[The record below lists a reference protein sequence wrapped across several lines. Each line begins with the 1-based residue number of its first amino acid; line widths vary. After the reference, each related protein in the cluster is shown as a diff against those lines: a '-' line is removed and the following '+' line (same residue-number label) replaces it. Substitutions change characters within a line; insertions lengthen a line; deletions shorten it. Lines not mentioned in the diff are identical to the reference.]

1 MMKKQTFNVL
11 FLCTANSAR
20 SLMAES
26 ILRGVGGGKFNSFSA
41 GSMPAGEVHPR
52 ALELLRRFNM
62 RREDLRSKSWD
73 EFAGDAAPPMD
84 FVFTVCDRAAAEVCP
99 TWPGQPLSAHWGIK
113 DPAIESDDEIEVMQ
127 SFRTAFAELERRI
140 NLFISLPFESLDSL
154 RLQREIDDI
163 GRI

>member
-1 MMKKQTFNVL
+1 MKKQTFNVL

-20 SLMAES
+20 SVMAES
-26 ILRGVGGGKFNSFSA
+26 ILRAVGGGKFNSFSA

-52 ALELLRRFNM
+52 ALELLRRFSM
-62 RREDLRSKSWD
+62 PREDLRSKSWD

-99 TWPGQPLSAHWGIK
+99 TWPGQPMSAYWGIK
-113 DPAIESDDEIEVMQ
+113 DPAIASDDEIELMQ

-140 NLFISLPFESLDSL
+140 NLFVSLPFESLDSL
-154 RLQREIDDI
+154 RLQHEIDAI